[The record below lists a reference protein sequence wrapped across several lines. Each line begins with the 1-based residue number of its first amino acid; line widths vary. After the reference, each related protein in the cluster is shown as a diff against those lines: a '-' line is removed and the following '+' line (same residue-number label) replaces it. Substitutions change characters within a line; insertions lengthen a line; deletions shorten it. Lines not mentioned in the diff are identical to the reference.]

1 MIELDKMGAKGNMP
15 AGNNTPGDRFAMMK
29 RASASFSNS
38 FCTLI
43 LLIFLLPF
51 ASNAQTSD
59 LQGRAG
65 VQVKQDFRKGFDL
78 SVGYQARLDHGLQ
91 SFRGSYF
98 TADLGYKLSKHLG
111 ATFEFRY
118 ATSPDWDKFRFGLAL
133 MGKTKVK
140 KIDLSAKL
148 RYQYEHFLQ
157 NWPEIGQFPDRQNI
171 RLKLEAER
179 KVIKHVR
186 GHISIEPQV
195 RIEDRLTSLQRVR
208 NIVGFDWEIVKNH
221 HLDVSYYFQPQF
233 KSAEVR
239 YVNILAATY
248 SLDLEKWKKK
258 KKDSEKEAAD

>member
-1 MIELDKMGAKGNMP
+1 MGEKARMTARKE
-15 AGNNTPGDRFAMMK
+15 TPLDRFPFTHS
-29 RASASFSNS
+29 ASACFGRSL
-38 FCTLI
+38 CI
-43 LLIFLLPF
+43 LLLLLVLLPF

-78 SVGYQARLDHGLQ
+78 SLGYQARLDHGLQ
-91 SFRGSYF
+91 AFRGSYF

-133 MGKTKVK
+133 TGKTKVK
-140 KIDLSAKL
+140 KIDLSAKI

-186 GHISIEPQV
+186 GHISIEPQI
-195 RIEDRLTSLQRVR
+195 RIEARNTRFQRVR

-233 KSAEVR
+233 KSAEVK
-239 YVNILAATY
+239 YVNILAATF

-258 KKDSEKEAAD
+258 NKDSEKKAAD

>member
-1 MIELDKMGAKGNMP
+1 ML
-15 AGNNTPGDRFAMMK
+15 FV
-29 RASASFSNS
+29 
-38 FCTLI
+38 
-43 LLIFLLPF
+43 LLPF

-78 SVGYQARLDHGLQ
+78 AVGYQARLDHGFQ

-118 ATSPDWDKFRFGLAL
+118 ATSPRWDKFRFGLAL
-133 MGKTKVK
+133 TAKTKVK
-140 KIDLSAKL
+140 KINLSAKL

-186 GHISIEPQV
+186 GHLSIEPQI

-233 KSAEVR
+233 KSAEVK

-258 KKDSEKEAAD
+258 NKKIWNPKVAD